1 MTTPQETRRLLVVDD
16 DVELC
21 ELLELRFTA
30 KGFDVS
36 LAHDVKS
43 AVAKL
48 GRSAIDVVLLDLR
61 LGREDGLDVLREAR
75 ERCPEVAVI
84 VLTAH
89 GSVETAVEAMRTGA
103 FGFLLKPFSDHELL
117 QHVEH
122 AVEAS
127 RLRREVRGLRRLV
140 GDDAQGDTI
149 VGVSAAIRDVR
160 EVLGRLAPTDAT
172 VLLLGESGTGK
183 ELAARTLHALSDRR
197 DGPFVAVNC
206 AALAPTLLESTLF
219 GHLKG
224 AFTGAGEAREGLF
237 AAARRGT
244 LFLDEVGEASLEVQA
259 KLLRVLE
266 TRQFSRVGSTK
277 EEETDARI
285 VTATNRD
292 LRVEVAEKRFREDL
306 FYRLCV
312 VPVAMPPLRDRVDD
326 VPLLAE
332 LFLERA
338 AARHKKQPP
347 SLGPEALAALTSH
360 SWPGN
365 VRELANA
372 MEAAV
377 LLARGDTVDV
387 ERLPGIGLP
396 REGSA
401 PTTSAS
407 APSNDGAAA
416 PGIDRALAAIF
427 APFET
432 DTTAEPPPLKDAR
445 DAFERTYLAAVLKRS
460 GGNVTVAAR
469 VSGRNRTDFYD
480 LLRRHGLKAGDFKG

>member
-1 MTTPQETRRLLVVDD
+1 MSKNMNDSRNILLVDD

-21 ELLELRFTA
+21 ELLDLRFTA
-30 KGFDVS
+30 KGYDVS
-36 LAHDVKS
+36 MAHDVRS
-43 AVAKL
+43 AVDRL
-48 GRSAIDVVLLDLR
+48 GREALDVVLLDLR
-61 LGREDGLDVLREAR
+61 LGTEDGLDVLREAR

-89 GSVETAVEAMRTGA
+89 GSVETAVRAMQSGA

-122 AVEAS
+122 AALAS

-140 GDDAQGDTI
+140 GDEAQGDTI
-149 VGVSAAIRDVR
+149 VGVSAAIREVR
-160 EVLGRLAPTDAT
+160 EVLSRLGPSEAT

-183 ELAARTLHALSDRR
+183 ELAARTLHTLSDRAG
-197 DGPFVAVNC
+197 GPFVAVNC

-237 AAARRGT
+237 AAARKGT

-266 TRQFSRVGSTK
+266 TRRFSRVGSTK

-285 VTATNRD
+285 VAATNRD
-292 LRVEVAEKRFREDL
+292 LRVEVTEKRFREDL

-312 VPVAMPPLRDRVDD
+312 VPVAMPPLRERTDD
-326 VPLLAE
+326 IPLLAE

-338 AARHKKQPP
+338 AARHKRSTP
-347 SLGPEALAALTSH
+347 SLGPEALAAISSH
-360 SWPGN
+360 PWPGN

-396 REGSA
+396 GS
-401 PTTSAS
+401 TST
-407 APSNDGAAA
+407 AA
-416 PGIDRALAAIF
+416 PKALGRALAEVFLGYAD
-427 APFET
+427 PT
-432 DTTAEPPPLKDAR
+432 SPEPTPLKDAR
-445 DAFERTYLAAVLKRS
+445 DAFERAYLTAVLARCA
-460 GGNVTVAAR
+460 GNVTSAAKVA
-469 VSGRNRTDFYD
+469 GRNRTDFYD
-480 LLRRHGLKAGDFKG
+480 LLRRLDLKPGDFKS

>member
-1 MTTPQETRRLLVVDD
+1 MTSIPPQETRRLLVVDD
-16 DVELC
+16 DVDLC
-21 ELLELRFTA
+21 ELLELRFSS
-30 KGFDVS
+30 KGFDVE
-36 LAHDVKS
+36 LAHDVKT
-43 AVAKL
+43 AVGKL

-61 LGREDGLDVLREAR
+61 LGRENGLVVLREVR
-75 ERCPEVAVI
+75 QRCPEVAVI

-89 GSVETAVEAMRTGA
+89 GSVETAVEAMRSGA

-140 GDDAQGDTI
+140 GEGASGDAI
-149 VGVSAAIRDVR
+149 VGVSAAIQDLR
-160 EVLGRLAPTDAT
+160 EVLSRLAPTDAT

-183 ELAARTLHALSDRR
+183 ELAARTLHAASNRAS
-197 DGPFVAVNC
+197 GPFVAVNC

-224 AFTGAGEAREGLF
+224 AFTGASEAREGLF
-237 AAARRGT
+237 AAARKGT
-244 LFLDEVGEASLEVQA
+244 LFLDEVGEASLDVQA

-285 VTATNRD
+285 VAATNRD
-292 LRVEVAEKRFREDL
+292 LKVEVAERRFREDL
-306 FYRLCV
+306 YYRLCV
-312 VPVAMPPLRDRVDD
+312 VPVSLPPLRDRVDD
-326 VPLLAE
+326 VPILAE

-338 AARHKKQPP
+338 AARHKRSSP
-347 SLGPEALAALTSH
+347 SLGPDALAALTSH

-365 VRELANA
+365 VRELANS

-377 LLARGDTVDV
+377 LLARGDTVEV

-396 REGSA
+396 RE
-401 PTTSAS
+401 AS
-407 APSNDGAAA
+407 AMSGNGTPKDL
-416 PGIDRALAAIF
+416 DRALVDVF
-427 APFET
+427 APYAAS
-432 DTTAEPPPLKDAR
+432 DDVEPPPLKDAR
-445 DAFERTYLAAVLKRS
+445 DAFERAYLGAILKRA
-460 GGNVTVAAR
+460 GGNVTLAAR
-469 VSGRNRTDFYD
+469 LAGRNRTDFYD
-480 LLRRHGLKAGDFKG
+480 LLRRHDLRAGSFKA